1 MPEYVAAYELV
12 LDDIKYQFESLDSDP
27 TAVIRC
33 ENVYGGKSYG
43 MFNKDGEL
51 LEQVYE
57 LLTNV
62 VE

>member
-1 MPEYVAAYELV
+1 M

-43 MFNKDGEL
+43 MFNKDGKL